1 MPPVRGLRD
10 HGKLTPNDLALAG
23 RNLAGAKDYS
33 VHSNPVSAV
42 RSRAACSATHR
53 THRTHRLRSAY
64 AGVCTAAPVMECCP
78 PRHNVWSVSVAASP
92 TPRKVPRCTRWRSSA
107 PSAQPAEPPARPLS
121 ARVPSFAVSL
131 CTIVQPLYTRFTEI
145 FGTSISENG
154 NTTEPYSLARPFEPR
169 SRRSN
174 PPGSLGWGRA

>member
-1 MPPVRGLRD
+1 
-10 HGKLTPNDLALAG
+10 
-23 RNLAGAKDYS
+23 
-33 VHSNPVSAV
+33 
-42 RSRAACSATHR
+42 
-53 THRTHRLRSAY
+53 
-64 AGVCTAAPVMECCP
+64 
-78 PRHNVWSVSVAASP
+78 
-92 TPRKVPRCTRWRSSA
+92 VPRCTRWRSSA
-107 PSAQPAEPPARPLS
+107 PSAQPAEPPARPRS

-131 CTIVQPLYTRFTEI
+131 CTTVQPLYTRFTEI